1 MVIGKKTKYADSVFK
16 YVRENNMSEHVLH
29 RQNIDLNDLAGVYQ
43 NASMFAYPS
52 VFEGFGIPI
61 IEALFSKVPVITSTG
76 SCFSESGGPA
86 SIYVD
91 PYNVPQM
98 SAAISAIWEDA
109 AKKEEMVEGK
119 IPGAENIDIKQ
130 DEFWLKFKALSK
142 EKKYFVYSSDG
153 GLSTSAARVMKQM
166 GFQNV
171 YNLLGG
177 FEAWKSAGYF
187 VE

>member
-1 MVIGKKTKYADSVFK
+1 MTKYNLRRIVPLLILMVVYCYSARTQPVI
-16 YVRENNMSEHVLH
+16 EHV
-29 RQNIDLNDLAGVYQ
+29 N
-43 NASMFAYPS
+43 
-52 VFEGFGIPI
+52 
-61 IEALFSKVPVITSTG
+61 SKAMKKAME
-76 SCFSESGGPA
+76 SES
-86 SIYVD
+86 
-91 PYNVPQM
+91 NVVVLDVRQPG
-98 SAAISAIWEDA
+98 
-109 AKKEEMVEGK
+109 EMVEGK